1 MTHHSIPLRLAL
13 VLSLALPLA
22 ARAEDHAEHVGPGP
36 FATGPDVTKKCLECH
51 EDSAASFLKSVHW
64 TWSRSQ
70 VVDDRTVAYGKKNA
84 INNFCIA
91 VPSNWA
97 RCTSCH
103 AGYGWKDDGFDFT
116 RAENIDC
123 LVCHD
128 TSGTYRKFPS
138 GAGHPVYAGETK
150 AFPKGKP
157 WPAVDLVR
165 AAQSVGLPT
174 RAACGSCHFYGGG
187 GDHVKHGDLDSSLV
201 QPTRQVDVHMGGEGM
216 TCVDCHQGD
225 DHDIRGEAL
234 SVSTGTGKRTMGCTD
249 CHESDLHKRVIL
261 DRHAEKIA
269 CQTCHIPSYANRN
282 PTLVWWDW
290 STAGRDVPPEGAPK
304 DGFGMKTYDRMK
316 GDFRWGRRLTPT
328 YDWFNGTVD
337 RVMLGD
343 TIDPVGVVA
352 LSAPQGDRKD
362 PNARIWPF
370 KVMRGKQPYD
380 AERNTMVVVNT
391 FGPDGYWAKYDW
403 DLAIANGQK
412 AAGQPYSGKH
422 GFVETSMV
430 WALNHMVA
438 PKEKA
443 LKCTACHGSKS
454 RLDWEALGYPK
465 DPMKKF

>member
-1 MTHHSIPLRLAL
+1 MTHRPIPLLL
-13 VLSLALPLA
+13 LLTLSLALPA
-22 ARAEDHAEHVGPGP
+22 TARAEDHAENVGSGP
-36 FATGPDVTKKCLECH
+36 FATGPDVTRKCLECH
-51 EDSAASFLKSVHW
+51 EDSAESFLKSVHW

-70 VVDDRTVAYGKKNA
+70 VVDGRTVSYGKKNA
-84 INNFCIA
+84 VNNFCMA

-128 TSGTYRKFPS
+128 TTGTYRKFPT

-150 AFPKGKP
+150 EFPKGKP

-165 AAQSVGLPT
+165 VAQSVGSPT

-187 GDHVKHGDLDSSLV
+187 GDHVKHGDLDSSLI
-201 QPTRQVDVHMGGEGM
+201 QPTRDVDVHMGGEGM
-216 TCVDCHQGD
+216 TCVDCHRGD
-225 DHDIRGEAL
+225 DHGIRGEAL

-249 CHESDLHKRVIL
+249 CHEPDLHKRVIL
-261 DRHAEKIA
+261 DRHARKIA
-269 CQTCHIPSYANRN
+269 CQTCHIPSYANN
-282 PTLVWWDW
+282 HPTLVWWDW

-316 GDFRWGRRLTPT
+316 GDFRWGRRLIPT
-328 YDWFNGTVD
+328 YAWFSGRVD
-337 RVMLGD
+337 RVMLED
-343 TIDPVGVVA
+343 RIDPADVVR
-352 LSAPQGDRKD
+352 LSAPRGDRKD
-362 PNARIWPF
+362 PNAKIWPF

-380 AERNTMVVVNT
+380 VDRNAMVAVNT
-391 FGPDGYWAKYDW
+391 FGPDGYWTKYDW
-403 DLAIANGQK
+403 NLAIAVGQK
-412 AAGQPYSGKH
+412 AAGQPYSGKY

-454 RLDWEALGYPK
+454 RLDWKALGYPR
-465 DPMKKF
+465 DPMKKY